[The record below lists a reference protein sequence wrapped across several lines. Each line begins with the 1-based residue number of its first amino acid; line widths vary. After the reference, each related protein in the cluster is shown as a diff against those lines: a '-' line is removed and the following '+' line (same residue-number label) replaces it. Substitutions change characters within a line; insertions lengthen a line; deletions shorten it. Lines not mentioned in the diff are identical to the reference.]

1 MVAPPLEQQKT
12 ISIYFGGVY
21 HLFVHSV
28 FCGCHGWPYDQL
40 TGSETSVKSMWH
52 SAQNLPSLRVE
63 IPWQQAAHGCPHL
76 WCALPL
82 ATDVEPSV
90 SCKHQAR
97 FQLIHWCSRR
107 RRHQDPNFQ
116 TSYVIV
122 LLQRLLHEDDNW
134 LEVDSL
140 RISFTLVEV
149 VTPKQ
154 PLVQSAAWAFCPW
167 ASFGEHFS
175 AQAASLLASS
185 KGYTHILKVFH
196 FTSKFLPDSFTKL
209 SRLLHLL
216 FKRLLLQSCHI
227 ARNLRLPSINT
238 CLYLLGAGRSASQA
252 KTPANIN
259 MLGTW

>member
-1 MVAPPLEQQKT
+1 
-12 ISIYFGGVY
+12 
-21 HLFVHSV
+21 
-28 FCGCHGWPYDQL
+28 
-40 TGSETSVKSMWH
+40 MWH
-52 SAQNLPSLRVE
+52 SEQNLPSLRVE

-122 LLQRLLHEDDNW
+122 LLQRLLYEDDNW

-149 VTPKQ
+149 VAPEQ
-154 PLVQSAAWAFCPW
+154 PLVQCAAWAFCPW
-167 ASFGEHFS
+167 ASFGTRRLVQPLCMSHIKK
-175 AQAASLLASS
+175 SLL
-185 KGYTHILKVFH
+185 F
-196 FTSKFLPDSFTKL
+196 SKFRCAKNKSLQWPWRTHPSRWLIAFGGYFPLATWTLASDSRMIQVAWNL
-209 SRLLHLL
+209 SNKFATFSPLH
-216 FKRLLLQSCHI
+216 
-227 ARNLRLPSINT
+227 
-238 CLYLLGAGRSASQA
+238 QA
-252 KTPANIN
+252 PWTVE
-259 MLGTW
+259 